1 MRLEYFQ
8 MIDRIVD
15 VDIDARR
22 LRSACTVPTESTIF
36 EGHFPTYPLMPGVL
50 LTECMAQTAGWLVCL
65 LGRFAAMPF
74 LAGVKEA
81 KFRTLVFPGDALEFE
96 GTIVHEG
103 SGYTVTACEGLR
115 DGKKVCDAELT
126 FRIMPY
132 PSPQF
137 REAFLGWGERLNLP
151 VREFVK

>member
-15 VDIDARR
+15 VDVDAQRI
-22 LRSACTVPTESTIF
+22 RSACMVPKESPIF

-50 LTECMAQTAGWLVCL
+50 LIECMAQTTGWLVCA

-74 LAGVKEA
+74 LVGVKEG
-81 KFRTLVFPGDALEFE
+81 KFRTLVFPGDTLEFE
-96 GTIVHEG
+96 GRVEHEG
-103 SGYTVTACEGLR
+103 SGFTVAECTGR
-115 DGKKVCDAELT
+115 RNGTKVCDARLT

-132 PSPQF
+132 PSEQF
-137 REAFLGWGERLNLP
+137 RKAFLEWAERLNLP
-151 VREFVK
+151 VGELVK